1 MYTLTFP
8 LTIVIARLHLLGV
21 DVASVL
27 RPMDLG
33 PFFAVDNGPGSA
45 LSHVRFALLSGLILM
60 TQQHLGDATA
70 STNTAN
76 KNKNNNNN
84 NTTPNNNTS
93 AGTSASS
100 TSSTTF
106 GQSMLHREGLWSL
119 AVLNNRNNTPTNDT
133 TDSSAETNPNASPS
147 ASPGPG
153 AGASRSPGA
162 SPGPDAAGWPEPLC
176 VDPVDCVNS
185 ILSLHAEDMF
195 PSAAWTTNT
204 GNIHGMG
211 SETSPSPAALAM
223 RDTITSLSS
232 TGGRPGLSP
241 APGSGQKQ
249 GLGSAQGQ
257 GLGQA
262 LGQGRGVGQDLG
274 FGLEESLPL
283 DEGLQRMRASGLA
296 LVDMLVFT
304 CMMGRPNG
312 TVEVTV

>member
-1 MYTLTFP
+1 
-8 LTIVIARLHLLGV
+8 
-21 DVASVL
+21 
-27 RPMDLG
+27 MDLG

-60 TQQHLGDATA
+60 TQQHLGDATT
-70 STNTAN
+70 STNTTN
-76 KNKNNNNN
+76 TT
-84 NTTPNNNTS
+84 TTPNNNNTS
-93 AGTSASS
+93 TSTSAST

-119 AVLNNRNNTPTNDT
+119 AVLNNRNNTPANDT
-133 TDSSAETNPNASPS
+133 TDSSAETNPNASS
-147 ASPGPG
+147 GTSLGPGPG
-153 AGASRSPGA
+153 AATSSSAGVSPG
-162 SPGPDAAGWPEPLC
+162 SGAAGWPEPLC